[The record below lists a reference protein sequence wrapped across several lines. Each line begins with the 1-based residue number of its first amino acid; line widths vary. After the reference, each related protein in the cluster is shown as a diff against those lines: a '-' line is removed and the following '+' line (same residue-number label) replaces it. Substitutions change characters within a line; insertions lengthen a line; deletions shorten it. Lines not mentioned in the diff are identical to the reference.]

1 MTPEIHHSN
10 VQRAVAID
18 FANEAH
24 ALVPGATVA
33 VVVEIDSQWQPL
45 AQRGPID
52 VSRAWRADLAEIVR
66 DSDHASYDRGYF
78 VAPFS
83 AVDLHALLVIVS
95 ERGADIPSD
104 VQRIVKPLLDIGG
117 VAFDRAFAAA
127 ERDRE
132 AVALPRVAVRQLRA
146 AS

>member
-10 VQRAVAID
+10 VQRDVAID

-24 ALVPGATVA
+24 ALVPCATVA
-33 VVVEIDSQWQPL
+33 VVVEIDSKWQPL

-52 VSRAWRADLAEIVR
+52 VSRAWRPDLAEIVR
-66 DSDHASYDRGYF
+66 ESDYASYDRGYF

-83 AVDLHALLVIVS
+83 AVDVHALLVVVS
-95 ERGADIPSD
+95 ESDADIPID
-104 VQRIVKPLLDIGG
+104 VHHLVKPLLDTGG

-127 ERDRE
+127 EIDRTAWLC
-132 AVALPRVAVRQLRA
+132 AV
-146 AS
+146 

>member
-10 VQRAVAID
+10 VQRDVAID

-24 ALVPGATVA
+24 VLAPGATVA

-52 VSRAWRADLAEIVR
+52 LSEAWRPDLAEIVR
-66 DSDHASYDRGYF
+66 ESDHASYDRGYF

-83 AVDLHALLVIVS
+83 AVDVHALLVIVAES
-95 ERGADIPSD
+95 DADIPID
-104 VQRIVKPLLDIGG
+104 VHRLVKPLLDTGG

-127 ERDRE
+127 ERE
-132 AVALPRVAVRQLRA
+132 RA
-146 AS
+146 ALLCHV